1 MRGRSYFHFGLQSD
15 EEDDAASDDDDEK
28 YDEMSAS
35 PQPLESHNN
44 YAGGVQAQ
52 VIEGP
57 GIYYMG
63 IIDALQG
70 YSWKKRLE
78 TLFKTYFKNADG
90 DGISCV
96 EPTKYR
102 KRFMNYMEHIMIN
115 DNDYFHELEVKKKQL
130 ERQDVYVYPGKDM
143 IDLNMK

>member
-1 MRGRSYFHFGLQSD
+1 M
-15 EEDDAASDDDDEK
+15 
-28 YDEMSAS
+28 
-35 PQPLESHNN
+35 ESHNN

-70 YSWKKRLE
+70 YTWKKRLE
-78 TLFKTYFKNADG
+78 TMFKAYIKGSDA

-102 KRFMNYMEHIMIN
+102 KRFMNYMENIMIS
-115 DNDYFHELEVKKKQL
+115 DNDYLHELEVKKKAL
-130 ERQDVYVYPGKDM
+130 ERQDVYVYPGKDI
-143 IDLNMK
+143 IDCNMRELRQKKFSLDENFLGHDRHVIFEDDSLY